1 MKLAIP
7 ADLDQDVQ
15 MTLRNM
21 AVEAFKA
28 TDCSGLLRADF
39 FVTADNQIYINE
51 TNAMP
56 GFTAYSMYPKLWENM
71 GVSYSELIT
80 KLIDLAEGTLRR

>member
-1 MKLAIP
+1 M
-7 ADLDQDVQ
+7 
-15 MTLRNM
+15 
-21 AVEAFKA
+21 
-28 TDCSGLLRADF
+28 
-39 FVTADNQIYINE
+39 TADNQIYINE

-80 KLIDLAEGTLRR
+80 KLIDLAKARYEDKQKK